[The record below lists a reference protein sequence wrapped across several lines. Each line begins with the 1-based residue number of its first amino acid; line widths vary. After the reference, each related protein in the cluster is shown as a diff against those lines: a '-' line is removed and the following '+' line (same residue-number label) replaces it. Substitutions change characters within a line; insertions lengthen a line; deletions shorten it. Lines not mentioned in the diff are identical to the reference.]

1 MRFPWDEKLANTS
14 TSTYKVVAL
23 VMPLIVSIGL
33 QVYCSCCPHHD
44 MLVRVVVERLRST
57 VRKNQAKVETFFSLF
72 LLIHSF

>member
-44 MLVRVVVERLRST
+44 MLVLVRVVVERLRST
-57 VRKNQAKVETFFSLF
+57 VRKNQAKVVFFPIF
-72 LLIHSF
+72 THT